1 MFQGSYFFFQGS
13 VFGVFFSRSPF
24 ASISVTSD
32 SASFSRRPLFRAVRP
47 MYGEG
52 FDAGGYAAAD
62 TTPMVQ
68 ALLSTARVAQ
78 QQLEQDATLRQMPQ
92 LISNE
97 AVQVV
102 DATPDILDPKQIAAN
117 SIKPGCAQWT
127 IKSWDPKDEKPK
139 KEHLLKAMANR
150 ILPPGSKPPAPA
162 GWEVQKIADWL
173 KAHGV
178 EGEVQDVTSPAP
190 QLGVGGSPG
199 EDVSPPTASA
209 SGGGAPPPPGVDRW
223 SARSHGCRLITLIG
237 TQDDLREGFL
247 RKDTKFS
254 TRTEKDIG
262 DRDSFYVDLANAFN
276 DSSRSCPELF
286 KVKSQLLAEKLRD
299 KKFTCAHSAY
309 VLAPDAAKKHVV
321 AIMGQLR
328 SALARFRQSGQGN
341 CATDEKVREAQDQR
355 LEPGVTEED
364 SKKVYSSDFQNFCA
378 GMELTAYTYEVFIQY
393 HLLEAASGDMPDAS
407 TASSEGAS
415 TTQRPAC
422 RAGGRGRNK
431 TKATINSIAK
441 SITEAARAPMRLERS
456 ANEEEGVRLQNA
468 ATKLALKR
476 QVTQDI
482 DDLQTKI
489 DDLEREVRRAKK
501 NGETPPSH
509 QAKLK
514 RWYARIEELE
524 AVATTPP
531 RQSGASSHTAASNVH
546 SLDDSEEE
554 EGESGGED
562 NEEEEDGEEDDEDK

>member
-1 MFQGSYFFFQGS
+1 MFQGSCFFFEGS
-13 VFGVFFSRSPF
+13 VFGVFFLGSPF
-24 ASISVTSD
+24 ASISVATE
-32 SASFSRRPLFRAVRP
+32 SASFSGRPLFRAARP

-62 TTPMVQ
+62 AAPVVQ
-68 ALLSTARVAQ
+68 ALLSTARLAQ
-78 QQLEQDATLRQMPQ
+78 QQLEQDAELRQMPQ
-92 LISNE
+92 LITTPV
-97 AVQVV
+97 VQGVIAEPQVEV
-102 DATPDILDPKQIAAN
+102 DRKQAAAN

-127 IKSWDPKDEKPK
+127 IKAWDPKDEKPK

-223 SARSHGCRLITLIG
+223 AARSHGCRLITLIG

-247 RKDTKFS
+247 RKDVKFT

-262 DRDSFYVDLANAFN
+262 DRDTFYVMLAKAFN
-276 DSSRSCPELF
+276 DPSCTVELV
-286 KVKSQLLAEKLRD
+286 KVKSQVLAEKLRD
-299 KKFTCAHSAY
+299 KNFTCAHSAY
-309 VLAPDAAKKHVV
+309 VLSPDVAKKKLVDV
-321 AIMGQLR
+321 IGQLR

-341 CATDEKVREAQDQR
+341 CGSDEKVREAQDQH

-378 GMELTAYTYEVFIQY
+378 GIELTAYTYEVFMQY
-393 HLLEAASGDMPDAS
+393 QLVEAASGDMPDAS

-415 TTQRPAC
+415 TTQRPSC
-422 RAGGRGRNK
+422 RAGGRNK
-431 TKATINSIAK
+431 GKGKEDAIARSIR
-441 SITEAARAPMRLERS
+441 EAATAPMRLERS
-456 ANEEEGVRLQNA
+456 AHEEEGMRLQNA
-468 ATKLALKR
+468 TAKLALKR

-509 QAKLK
+509 KDKLK
-514 RWYARIEELE
+514 RWLARIRELE
-524 AVATTPP
+524 AVAATPP
-531 RQSGASSHTAASNVH
+531 RQGATPRPAEPSVH
-546 SLDDSEEE
+546 SLDDSEDEWDD
-554 EGESGGED
+554 S
-562 NEEEEDGEEDDEDK
+562 EEEDGEEGEESL